1 MADHLPEIIEINYVD
16 DPRAY
21 QVKCKENY
29 MDCQPQEFN
38 NRADRVHQCL
48 ADGTFVPWHAV
59 SKMSEVPKLGFALI
73 VANFDRQYG
82 NDLFVANDGDLNHY
96 WTSSAA
102 SEATD
107 ERFAMVESGSLRGCS
122 IGRGGES
129 QACMGIASGDFDRDG
144 TLDLHVT
151 NFLNQ
156 PVNLFLQSRSGFF
169 SDEAL
174 KYRLAEVS
182 FDVLGFGTQAADF
195 DNDGWLDLAVLNGHV
210 FDARFEGTPFQ
221 MPAQLLR
228 GSQRGFALQDPES
241 AGRYW
246 RRKTARSHAG
256 DVGLESRRA
265 HRLGRQSFGFS
276 RDAVAERLGGSELA
290 ATGTG
295 RGHQRT
301 RCDWR

>member
-1 MADHLPEIIEINYVD
+1 MNQDGFPDLLIANIGNNVLLINQGDGTFRDASHFVLDNPEGWTSSLGLADLDGDHLPEIIEINYVD

-21 QVKCKENY
+21 EVKCKENY

-38 NRADRVHQCL
+38 NRADRVHRCL

-59 SKMSEVPKLGFALI
+59 SEMSDVPMLGFALI
-73 VANFDRQYG
+73 IANFDRQYG

-96 WTSSAA
+96 WTSTAA
-102 SEATD
+102 SEAID
-107 ERFAMVESGSLRGCS
+107 ERFAMVESASLRGCS

-151 NFLNQ
+151 NFLHQ
-156 PVNLFLQSRSGFF
+156 PANLFLQSRSEFF

-195 DNDGWLDLAVLNGHV
+195 DNDGWLDLAVLNGTM
-210 FDARFEGTPFQ
+210 F
-221 MPAQLLR
+221 
-228 GSQRGFALQDPES
+228 
-241 AGRYW
+241 
-246 RRKTARSHAG
+246 
-256 DVGLESRRA
+256 
-265 HRLGRQSFGFS
+265 
-276 RDAVAERLGGSELA
+276 
-290 ATGTG
+290 
-295 RGHQRT
+295 
-301 RCDWR
+301 